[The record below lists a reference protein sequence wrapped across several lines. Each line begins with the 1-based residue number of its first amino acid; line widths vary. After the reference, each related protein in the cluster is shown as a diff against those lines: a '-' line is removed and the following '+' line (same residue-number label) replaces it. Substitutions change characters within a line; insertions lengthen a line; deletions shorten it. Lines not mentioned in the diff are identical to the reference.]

1 MFKINQVV
9 FDTENKEFVKI
20 TNLRP
25 ALKADEFGEQGE
37 MIPFEGVALRITQIN
52 KKTKKPIIC
61 FTYRKITANKLRE
74 TADSWS
80 CFDDIINSDKPE
92 HFEFLGRI

>member
-52 KKTKKPIIC
+52 KKTKNLLFVSPIE
-61 FTYRKITANKLRE
+61 KLRL
-74 TADSWS
+74 
-80 CFDDIINSDKPE
+80 INFVKQRI
-92 HFEFLGRI
+92 LGVVLMIL